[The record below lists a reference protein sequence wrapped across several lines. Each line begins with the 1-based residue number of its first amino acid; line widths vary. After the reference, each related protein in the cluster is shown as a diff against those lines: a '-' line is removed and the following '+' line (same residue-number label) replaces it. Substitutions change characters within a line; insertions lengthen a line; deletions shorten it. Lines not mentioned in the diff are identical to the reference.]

1 MYAIYII
8 RAYKGGGG
16 MTRLYIIFVLA
27 MVVDAAVA
35 YLCVE
40 IVLSE
45 FKGINLPLMR
55 LWMKTNDEDKRH
67 NKSVTLLGF

>member
-16 MTRLYIIFVLA
+16 MTSLYIIFVLA

-45 FKGINLPLMR
+45 FKGINLPLMK
-55 LWMKTNDEDKRH
+55 LWRKTQRRNRH
-67 NKSVTLLGF
+67 E